1 VKLALW
7 KTGALAKLALWP
19 IGAVALRQMDK
30 KPKT

>member
-7 KTGALAKLALWP
+7 KTGALAKLALWQ